1 MKTYFSAAMIVLVLA
16 VVGCTP
22 PTKTIDVT
30 NDEGKAVMELDY
42 RDFDKAAVEM
52 VQSMIASGVFK
63 KPDGSRYV
71 VTTATV
77 LNDTMQRIDTEQ
89 LTFKIEQELM
99 NSGMVTMTSA
109 VGGKGTMGP
118 PSRQPN
124 EVPGGKRGPDGAPDQ
139 MVNQIRELRDSEK
152 ADEFKPG
159 TLPGKGQL
167 IAPELSISGKILQ
180 RNVRYDNNLQQVEYY
195 FQLRV
200 SELASGTTY
209 WQKESLIGKRGSKK
223 VVPW

>member
-1 MKTYFSAAMIVLVLA
+1 MKTYLSVGVMFLVLVFA
-16 VVGCTP
+16 GCTAA
-22 PTKTIDVT
+22 TKNIDVV

-63 KPDGSRYV
+63 KADGSRYV
-71 VTTATV
+71 VTTAKV
-77 LNDTMQRIDTEQ
+77 LNDTMQRIDTDQ

-109 VGGKGTMGP
+109 VGGKG
-118 PSRQPN
+118 
-124 EVPGGKRGPDGAPDQ
+124 APDQ
-139 MVNQIRELRDSEK
+139 MVHQLRELRDSEK
-152 ADEFKPG
+152 ADEFKQG
-159 TLPGKGQL
+159 TLPGKGQI
-167 IAPELSISGKILQ
+167 IAPELSISGKIFQ

-200 SELASGTTY
+200 SEIASGASY
-209 WQKESLIGKRGSKK
+209 WQKETLIGKRGSKK